1 MLTIGNLLA
10 FQCKFNVY
18 FLLLPKLEW
27 DGDGDETQKF
37 QCSKDANERE
47 ITSGLLPFA
56 WSLSKS

>member
-1 MLTIGNLLA
+1 MDNLLA

-18 FLLLPKLEW
+18 FYAASKTGLEW
-27 DGDGDETQKF
+27 DEMRHRNSND
-37 QCSKDANERE
+37 SKMHKRE